1 MSAVILEIIFILLI
15 LVANGVFAMSEI
27 AIVSARKAKLKKM
40 AEDGD
45 KGAAAALELAN
56 SPTRFLST
64 VQVGIT
70 LVGIFAGAF
79 GGARIAT
86 RLALAFESVPLVGQ
100 YSYQIAFFLVVLV
113 ITIFSLIIGELIP
126 KRIALNSPEV
136 ISSLIARPMRRL
148 SEITGPFVNLLS
160 DFVEKLLDIMG
171 IGKPQE
177 SQVSEDEVRVLID
190 EGLTAGIFH
199 QSEKD
204 MFEGVLKLDQL
215 TVGDLMT
222 PRVQI
227 VWIDIDEPDESK
239 WRKVARS
246 GHSHFPVFQGKED
259 HVIGLLSVKSL
270 WANISLAHKVEV
282 RNLITP
288 PPIVP
293 EGMTASKLIDTF
305 RTSQKH
311 ITLVTDEFGTI
322 QGLVTLKD
330 VLEAIVGTLP
340 DREQARHPKARK
352 RADGSWIMD
361 AVLDIDE
368 FKKILEIK
376 DLPGE
381 SESGYKT
388 IGGFILHQLG
398 HVPEEGEALV
408 WQSLRFEIID
418 MDKHRLDKI
427 LVTSFVP
434 PAFAPEPEKTIVIKD
449 L

>member
-1 MSAVILEIIFILLI
+1 MSAAVLEIIFIFLI
-15 LVANGVFAMSEI
+15 LIANGIFAMSEI
-27 AIVSARKAKLKKM
+27 AIVSARKARLKKM
-40 AEDGD
+40 AEEGD

-70 LVGIFAGAF
+70 LVGVFAGAF
-79 GGARIAT
+79 GGARIAS
-86 RLALAFESVPLVGQ
+86 RLSLFFEPIPFLGA

-126 KRIALNSPEV
+126 KRIALNSPEI
-136 ISSLIARPMRRL
+136 ISSVIARPMRRL
-148 SEITGPFVNLLS
+148 SEITAPLVNLLS
-160 DFVEKLLDIMG
+160 DLVEKLLDLMG

-177 SQVSEDEVRVLID
+177 SPISEDEVRVLID
-190 EGLTAGIFH
+190 EGLTAGVFH
-199 QSEKD
+199 QAEKD

-239 WRKVARS
+239 WRKVAGS

-259 HVIGLLSVKSL
+259 NVIGLLSVKSL
-270 WANISLAHKVEV
+270 WANISLANKVEV

-293 EGMTASKLIDTF
+293 ESMTASRLIDTF
-305 RTSQKH
+305 RKSQKH
-311 ITLVTDEFGTI
+311 IALVSDEFGTI

-340 DREQARHPKARK
+340 DREQARHPKARR
-352 RADGSWIMD
+352 RADGSWVMD

-368 FKKILEIK
+368 FKRIL
-376 DLPGE
+376 DLKELPCELEG
-381 SESGYKT
+381 GYKT
-388 IGGFILHQLG
+388 FGGFILHQLG
-398 HVPEEGEALV
+398 HIPEEGEALV
-408 WQSLRFEIID
+408 WENFRFEIID
-418 MDKHRLDKI
+418 MDRHRLDKI
-427 LVTSFVP
+427 LVIPLPKPELSEPSEP
-434 PAFAPEPEKTIVIKD
+434 PAAVS
-449 L
+449 